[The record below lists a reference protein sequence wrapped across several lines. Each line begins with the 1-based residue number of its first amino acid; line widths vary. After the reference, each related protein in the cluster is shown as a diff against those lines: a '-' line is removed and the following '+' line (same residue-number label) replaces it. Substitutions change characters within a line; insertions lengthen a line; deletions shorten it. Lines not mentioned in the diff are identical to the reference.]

1 MVTLAKFVQ
10 GLEIPAQRD
19 SWTPSKDFPLTCFI
33 LVVLLVFLVFNLGLF
48 QNLLESEAIMM
59 AKIIQV
65 DGLTNH
71 DIDVLNDE
79 AARNKVSRNS
89 LLLLVIETFVKNVEL
104 SNATDILNE
113 PLQDVTKQLNKLT
126 EAVTNSNRGVARD
139 MQNLVTVIEQ
149 QTQQLNTIIFN
160 EDDQL

>member
-1 MVTLAKFVQ
+1 MVVF
-10 GLEIPAQRD
+10 
-19 SWTPSKDFPLTCFI
+19 
-33 LVVLLVFLVFNLGLF
+33 LVFLVFNLGLF